1 VAQRLEGGV
10 LSASGGVLVR
20 PTGMVAGFGSGE
32 HLRTREGCEG
42 VANNTGGGRGGPVT
56 LLTERDDRQW
66 CDIVAIVR

>member
-1 VAQRLEGGV
+1 
-10 LSASGGVLVR
+10 
-20 PTGMVAGFGSGE
+20 MVAGYGSGE

-42 VANNTGGGRGGPVT
+42 VANNTGGGRGGPVM